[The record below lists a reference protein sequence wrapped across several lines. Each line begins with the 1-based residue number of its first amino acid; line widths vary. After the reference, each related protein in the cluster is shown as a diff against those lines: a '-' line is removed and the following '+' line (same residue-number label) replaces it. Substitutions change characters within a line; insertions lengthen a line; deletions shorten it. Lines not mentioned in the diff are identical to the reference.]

1 MPCGRSFHG
10 QIKLADHL
18 LFLHPGWFCGA
29 ERSAHFALRAFLR
42 SEGTFFLMLLPGEI
56 EIARHAPKPGCSTEV
71 AQRYTHW
78 LATHHYEN
86 FNVVSWL
93 LPKALH
99 QHFYNVYAYCRWADD
114 LGDEVPDA
122 ARALE
127 LLDWWERELDACY
140 RGKPSHPV
148 FVALRETIVAK
159 DIPKQPF
166 ADLLKAFRQ
175 DQTVKRYP
183 NWDGVLGY
191 CVYSANP
198 VGCLVLYLCGYRDEQ
213 RQRLSD
219 ATCTALQLANF
230 WQDVSRDLEIG
241 RIYIPLDVAAAHGLA
256 ERDIVE
262 RRFDERYVRLMK
274 DLIERTRA
282 LFAEGKP
289 LARMVDGRLSVDLE
303 MFTRG
308 GLAVLGAIE
317 AMGYDTLHQ
326 RPAVSKVKQA
336 RLLGRT
342 LVMHLISKNSI
353 SAEKAPTPAVVG
365 AQHVSQSG
373 RDAAPSDHMNL
384 AQSYEECHRIAR
396 AAQSNFYY
404 AFFLLPKP
412 KRDGLAALYAFMRL
426 VDDVADE
433 GAGLAEKQRGLAKWR
448 AALDQA
454 ITGQEQLFDGN
465 AAMATPAAALSG
477 AAEILPALV
486 DTMQRYKMSARYLHD
501 LISGA
506 EMDLTVQ
513 TYPTF
518 DRLREYCYRVAGT
531 VGLTCTHVFGFSD
544 ARALDL
550 AEKLGLAFQLTNI
563 IRDVREDYK
572 LGRIYLPEEDLQRY
586 GVSPED
592 FGRDEATLGVRELL
606 RFEAERAWQ
615 LYEEGAVLLG
625 LIDADSRSALWLLVH
640 TYSALLGRFESLDFT
655 VFGERVRLTKA
666 EKMMFIA
673 KARFGRHTEE
683 NILEKRNRDRR
694 RAGGTGSRHR
704 AG

>member
-1 MPCGRSFHG
+1 M
-10 QIKLADHL
+10 
-18 LFLHPGWFCGA
+18 LHPG
-29 ERSAHFALRAFLR
+29 
-42 SEGTFFLMLLPGEI
+42 EI
-56 EIARHAPKPGCSTEV
+56 DLARHAPNPGCSPDE
-71 AQRYTHW
+71 AQKYTRW

-114 LGDEVPDA
+114 LGDEVPEA

-127 LLDWWERELDACY
+127 LLAWWEHELDACY
-140 RGKPSHPV
+140 EGKPSHPV
-148 FVALRETIVAK
+148 FVALRESIAAK

-183 NWDGVLGY
+183 NWDAVLGY
-191 CVYSANP
+191 CVNSANP
-198 VGCLVLYLCGYRDEQ
+198 VGRLVLYLCGYRDEE

-230 WQDVSRDLEIG
+230 WQDVSRDLDIG
-241 RIYIPLDVAAAHGLA
+241 RIYLPLDAAAAQGLT
-256 ERDIVE
+256 ENDIVE

-274 DLIERTRA
+274 GLIARTRA
-282 LFAEGKP
+282 LFAEGQP

-303 MFTRG
+303 MFSRG
-308 GLAVLGAIE
+308 GLAVLNAIE
-317 AMGYDTLHQ
+317 TTGYDTLNS

-336 RLLGRT
+336 VLLGRT
-342 LVMHLISKNSI
+342 LLRHLIN
-353 SAEKAPTPAVVG
+353 AEPIAVEKSPAVV
-365 AQHVSQSG
+365 
-373 RDAAPSDHMNL
+373 RERLAAPDGQLNL
-384 AQSYEECHRIAR
+384 GQSYEECHRIAR
-396 AAQSNFYY
+396 ASHSNFYY

-426 VDDVADE
+426 VDDASDE
-433 GAGLAEKQRGLAKWR
+433 EQSLLAKQRGLAKWR
-448 AALDQA
+448 AAFDEA
-454 ITGQEQLFDGN
+454 VTGHSQVFDGN
-465 AAMATPAAALSG
+465 AAVPLPSEASYG
-477 AAEILPALV
+477 EAEVLPALV
-486 DTMQRYKMSARYLHD
+486 DTMRRYKMPARYLHD

-563 IRDVREDYK
+563 IRDVHEDHR

-592 FGRDEATLGVRELL
+592 FARGEATLGIRELL
-606 RFEAERAWQ
+606 RFESERAWQ
-615 LYEEGAVLLG
+615 LYEEGSALLG
-625 LIDADSRSALWLLVH
+625 LIDADSRGALWLLVH
-640 TYSALLGRFESLDFT
+640 TYSALLGRIESLDFA
-655 VFGERVRLTKA
+655 VFGERIRLSKA

-683 NILEKRNRDRR
+683 NILEKRDRDRR
-694 RAGGTGSRHR
+694 RAGGTGSRRR

>member
-1 MPCGRSFHG
+1 M
-10 QIKLADHL
+10 
-18 LFLHPGWFCGA
+18 
-29 ERSAHFALRAFLR
+29 LR
-42 SEGTFFLMLLPGEI
+42 PGEI
-56 EIARHAPKPGCSTEV
+56 DITRHAPDPGCPPQA
-71 AQRYTHW
+71 AQQYTRW

-93 LPKALH
+93 LPKELH

-122 ARALE
+122 ARALD
-127 LLDWWERELDACY
+127 LLAWWERELDACY
-140 RGKPSHPV
+140 EGKPSHPV

-159 DIPKQPF
+159 VIPKQPF

-183 NWDGVLGY
+183 DWNAVLGY

-198 VGCLVLYLCGYRDEQ
+198 VGRLILYLCGYRDGR
-213 RQRLSD
+213 RQLLSD

-230 WQDVSRDLEIG
+230 WQDVSRDLEKG
-241 RIYIPLDVAAAHGLA
+241 RIYIPLDAAAVHGLS
-256 ERDIVE
+256 EGDIVD

-274 DLIERTRA
+274 DLIARTRF
-282 LFAEGKP
+282 LFAEGHP
-289 LARMVDGRLSVDLE
+289 LAKMVDGRLSVDLE

-308 GLAVLGAIE
+308 GLAVLDAIE
-317 AMGYDTLHQ
+317 AMGYDTLHH

-336 RLLGRT
+336 ALLGRA
-342 LVMHLISKNSI
+342 LVAHFVGGNPRSNEIAAARPL
-353 SAEKAPTPAVVG
+353 VG
-365 AQHVSQSG
+365 AQH
-373 RDAAPSDHMNL
+373 AAPQSTTT
-384 AQSYEECHRIAR
+384 AESYEECHRIAR
-396 AAQSNFYY
+396 ASHSNFYY
-404 AFFLLPKP
+404 AFFLLPKS

-433 GAGLAEKQRGLAKWR
+433 GADLAEKQRGLAKWR

-465 AAMATPAAALSG
+465 AAMATPAPALNA
-477 AAEILPALV
+477 AAEVLPALV
-486 DTMQRYKMSARYLHD
+486 DTIQRYKMPTRYLHD

-531 VGLTCTHVFGFSD
+531 VGLTCTHVFGFRD

-563 IRDVREDYK
+563 IRDVHEDYK
-572 LGRIYLPEEDLQRY
+572 LGRVYLPDEDLQRY
-586 GVSPED
+586 GVSPQD
-592 FGRDEATLGVRELL
+592 FGRKEATLGVRELL
-606 RFEAERAWQ
+606 RCEAERAWQ
-615 LYEEGAVLLG
+615 LYEEGSALLG
-625 LIDADSRSALWLLVH
+625 LIDADSRGALWLLVH
-640 TYSALLGRFESLDFT
+640 TYSALLSRVESVDFA
-655 VFGERVRLTKA
+655 VFGERVRIPKA

-683 NILEKRNRDRR
+683 NILEKRDRDRR
-694 RAGGTGSRHR
+694 RAGGTGSRRR

>member
-1 MPCGRSFHG
+1 
-10 QIKLADHL
+10 
-18 LFLHPGWFCGA
+18 
-29 ERSAHFALRAFLR
+29 
-42 SEGTFFLMLLPGEI
+42 MLLPGEI
-56 EIARHAPKPGCSTEV
+56 DITRHAPEPGCSPEV
-71 AQRYTHW
+71 AQRYTRW

-114 LGDEVPDA
+114 LGDEVPNA

-140 RGKPSHPV
+140 EGKPAHPV
-148 FVALRETIVAK
+148 FVALRETILAK
-159 DIPKQPF
+159 NIPKQPF

-175 DQTVKRYP
+175 DQTVKRYR
-183 NWDGVLGY
+183 NWDAVLGY
-191 CVYSANP
+191 CVHSANP
-198 VGCLVLYLCGYRDEQ
+198 VGRLVLYLCGYRDEE

-230 WQDVSRDLEIG
+230 WQDVSRDLDIG
-241 RIYIPLDVAAAHGLA
+241 RIYIPLDVAAAHGLV
-256 ERDIVE
+256 ESDLVE

-274 DLIERTRA
+274 DLIARTRV
-282 LFAEGKP
+282 LFAEGHP
-289 LARMVDGRLSVDLE
+289 LTKMVDGRLSVDLE

-308 GLAVLGAIE
+308 GLAVLDAIE
-317 AMGYDTLHQ
+317 SAGYNTLHH

-336 RLLGRT
+336 ALLGRA
-342 LVMHLISKNSI
+342 LVAQLVGGTTRSN
-353 SAEKAPTPAVVG
+353 ETAPSSAVVG
-365 AQHVSQSG
+365 AQH
-373 RDAAPSDHMNL
+373 AAPQSSMMI
-384 AQSYEECHRIAR
+384 AESYEECHRIAR
-396 AAQSNFYY
+396 DSHSNFYY

-433 GAGLAEKQRGLAKWR
+433 GADLAEKQRGLAKWR
-448 AALDQA
+448 GALDQA
-454 ITGQEQLFDGN
+454 VTGQEQLFDGN
-465 AAMATPAAALSG
+465 AAMATLAPALGG
-477 AAEILPALV
+477 ASEVLPALV
-486 DTMQRYKMSARYLHD
+486 DTMQRYKMPARYLHD

-563 IRDVREDYK
+563 IRDVHEDFK
-572 LGRIYLPEEDLQRY
+572 LGRVYIPEEDLQRY
-586 GVSPED
+586 GVSLED
-592 FGRDEATLGVRELL
+592 FGRSEATLGVRELL
-606 RFEAERAWQ
+606 RLEADRAWQ
-615 LYEEGAVLLG
+615 LYEEGSALLG

-640 TYSALLGRFESLDFT
+640 TYSALLGRIELLDFA
-655 VFGERVRLTKA
+655 VFGERVRLSKA

-673 KARFGRHTEE
+673 KARFGRQTEE
-683 NILEKRNRDRR
+683 NILEKRDRNRR
-694 RAGGTGSRHR
+694 RAGGTGSRRR